1 MTLDF
6 ESHRRLGSELA
17 SIRDRVTS
25 LSVLIRNS
33 YPEGSRIDKA
43 AIQMTKGIDTVRSL
57 LDSAVVR
64 EFRDSMPINA
74 LMSVYYP
81 DPQDRTVW
89 EQWWTDPPV
98 NATWDGTRWRVAE
111 VDA

>member
-6 ESHRRLGSELA
+6 ETYRRLGVELA

-33 YPEGSRIDKA
+33 YPEGSRLDRA
-43 AIQMTKGIDTVRSL
+43 AMRMTKGIDAVRSL
-57 LDSAVVR
+57 LDSEVFR
-64 EFRDSMPINA
+64 EFKGLTTNVLASI
-74 LMSVYYP
+74 YYP
-81 DPQDRTVW
+81 DPEDRVVW

-98 NATWDGTRWRVAE
+98 NATWDGKWWIILE
-111 VDA
+111 GE

>member
-6 ESHRRLGSELA
+6 ESHRRLGVELA
-17 SIRDRVTS
+17 SMRDRLTE
-25 LSVLIRNS
+25 LSVLIQNS
-33 YPEGSRIDKA
+33 YPAGSRLDRA
-43 AIQMTKGIDTVRSL
+43 AMRMTKEIDAVRSL
-57 LDSAVVR
+57 LDSEVVNG
-64 EFRDSMPINA
+64 FRDSLPINA

-111 VDA
+111 VGS